1 MSTTPKSLLHQ
12 MTLEQP
18 TQFWNDSCEVGSLRR
33 AIEHGATGATS
44 NPVIVLEAVEADRPR
59 WLAITAA
66 LAQDHPTDSEEE
78 LAWRLVARA
87 ATEGAA
93 LLEPVFE
100 ARDGRAGRLSVQV
113 NPRYFTD
120 ARRMVAHAEE
130 LYALAPNMAIKVP
143 AVAAGITAMEELTAR
158 GVVVNATVCFTLPQ
172 ALAVAE
178 AIERGLQRAQA
189 AGLDTERMTPWVTIM
204 VGRLDDHLRDQQAAP
219 TSEAQRAFDRDTI
232 RLASTAVMR
241 RAYALFRQ
249 RGYRATLL
257 AAAMRSHHHWSDF
270 IGGELVV
277 TIPPAWQET
286 FNASGVSLR
295 PRIDEPVDEE
305 AVAALREAFPD
316 FGRAYEERGL
326 EPDAFVTFG
335 ATVKTLH
342 QFLDGYDRLLRFV
355 REVMLPR

>member
-18 TQFWNDSCEVGSLRR
+18 TQFWNDSCEVSSLRQ

-44 NPVIVLEAVEADRPR
+44 NPVIVLEAIEAHRPR
-59 WLAITAA
+59 WLEITTAMVE
-66 LAQDHPTDSEEE
+66 DHPEETE
-78 LAWRLVARA
+78 EQLAWRLVARA
-87 ATEGAA
+87 ATEGAE

-100 ARDGRAGRLSVQV
+100 AHDGRAGRLSVQV
-113 NPRYFTD
+113 NPRLYTD

-143 AVAAGITAMEELTAR
+143 AVTAGIAAMEELTAR

-178 AIERGLQRAQA
+178 GIERGLKRAEA
-189 AGLDTERMTPWVTIM
+189 AGLDTARMTPWVTIM
-204 VGRLDDHLRDQQAAP
+204 VGRLDDHLREQQAAAV
-219 TSEAQRAFDRDTI
+219 SDAQRAFDPERI
-232 RLASTAVMR
+232 RIASRAVMR
-241 RAYALFRQ
+241 RAYQIFRQ

-286 FNASGVSLR
+286 FNASGVEVR
-295 PRIDEPVDEE
+295 PRIDEPVDE
-305 AVAALREAFPD
+305 ATVGALLEAFPD
-316 FGRAYEERGL
+316 FGRAYQERGL
-326 EPDAFVTFG
+326 EPDEFVTYG

-342 QFLDGYDRLLRFV
+342 QFLDGYDQLLRFV